1 MKVNVPRTVAASE
14 YVPEAGSVP
23 GQLPGPLWSPPEFWQ
38 PDAFVEDHV
47 RLSVCPICRLLAEA
61 VSVAVGGGGVPGV
74 TVSVTC
80 AVALG
85 APGAT
90 LWQERPKVYVPGVSE
105 TTAAEPLGGI
115 IACTSCQSNSGG
127 GVPVPMQA
135 PALVVDQET
144 LNVCP
149 TATVAGETDIV
160 AVAAGGA
167 STVTVTGCDVT
178 APTTVW

>member
-1 MKVNVPRTVAASE
+1 M
-14 YVPEAGSVP
+14 
-23 GQLPGPLWSPPEFWQ
+23 
-38 PDAFVEDHV
+38 
-47 RLSVCPICRLLAEA
+47 EA
-61 VSVAVGGGGVPGV
+61 VSVAVGGGGV

-90 LWQERPKVYVPGVSE
+90 LGQEIPNIYVPGVLELPAS
-105 TTAAEPLGGI
+105 EPLGGM
-115 IACTSCQSNSGG
+115 IACTSCHTSSGG
-127 GVPVPMQA
+127 GVPVPIQS

-178 APTTVW
+178 APTVVLEGLQVTVKDYVPGAVGDQVTVGEK